1 MAKLNKEKA
10 PKAELDLSDVR
21 TIVGMDL
28 SWTGLAMC
36 AMAARAGSHKPISEC
51 VIATKPGDYE
61 SQQERLHELL
71 RRVEAEMDAASG
83 MRPIG
88 EGVLAVIEG
97 YAMGSK
103 TRPQMAGELA
113 GAVKLLLW
121 RLGIPMLVVPP
132 TVLKKHVMGKGVG
145 AKEQMMLQAFKRWQ
159 YESQDNNACDA
170 YCLAQM
176 GRHAVQG
183 GHTKGFV
190 ELMGKCEVVP
200 VRARMVELELGSNG
214 LRIVPA

>member
-1 MAKLNKEKA
+1 MAKLNREKA
-10 PKAELDLSDVR
+10 PKAELDLSRVR

-28 SWTGLAMC
+28 SWTGLAVC
-36 AMAARAGSHKPISEC
+36 AMAARSDNYRPISEC

-71 RRVEAEMDAASG
+71 RRVEEEMNAASG
-83 MRPIG
+83 VYSIG

-132 TVLKKHVMGKGVG
+132 TVLKKHVLGKGVG
-145 AKEQMMLQAFKRWQ
+145 AKEQMMLQAYKRWQ

-183 GHTKGFV
+183 GHTKGFSD
-190 ELMGKCEVVP
+190 LMGKCEVVP
-200 VRARMVELELGSNG
+200 RRARMVELELGSNG